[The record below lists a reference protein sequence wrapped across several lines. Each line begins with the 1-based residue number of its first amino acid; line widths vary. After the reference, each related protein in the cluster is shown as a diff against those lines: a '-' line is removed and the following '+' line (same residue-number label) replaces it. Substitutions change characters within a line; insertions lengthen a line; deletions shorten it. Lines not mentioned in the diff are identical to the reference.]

1 MKALWLAMDSDD
13 NGYIESAEFHTFMGR
28 PELKKIETRQQILQE
43 RARSKRQMLEEHKK
57 AELAA
62 EGFVSTVNTAEM
74 REELAAQGIP
84 PANDAEKLQMA
95 TMFAEWVSEYMP
107 DRHPGIAWLLVFKEI
122 DDDASGLLTFDE
134 LRMVVRRKFKISSKV
149 FSEEQIKVLWCAVDD
164 DNSNSIALVEFGRFI
179 KLATAPKRRSA
190 DSKTVYVPPIPKSRK
205 PPEHPTSARGVRLPQ
220 MMGRFQP
227 TDPRRPNTAGPL
239 TTSWRDAVNMSKGKF
254 WNARQWVRTLPEPS
268 HAHTRPPPA
277 TAQMCANAPREQHS
291 ARGSVCSPRAPL
303 CATHLPLV
311 SYSFPTCL

>member
-1 MKALWLAMDSDD
+1 
-13 NGYIESAEFHTFMGR
+13 
-28 PELKKIETRQQILQE
+28 
-43 RARSKRQMLEEHKK
+43 
-57 AELAA
+57 
-62 EGFVSTVNTAEM
+62 
-74 REELAAQGIP
+74 
-84 PANDAEKLQMA
+84 
-95 TMFAEWVSEYMP
+95 
-107 DRHPGIAWLLVFKEI
+107 
-122 DDDASGLLTFDE
+122 

-254 WNARQWVRTLPEPS
+254 WNARQWAPTTEETNYMGGPWAYDAKRLKIAMMLSSRKPS
-268 HAHTRPPPA
+268 PP
-277 TAQMCANAPREQHS
+277 
-291 ARGSVCSPRAPL
+291 SVPPSQASSPRTPSSQRSPRPL
-303 CATHLPLV
+303 KANERSGSNELLDIYEMAEQSGRWPYPHR
-311 SYSFPTCL
+311 FPGTPKDGFRTSKMSSTSSSPRTPRSP